1 MLYNREPTLP
11 IDVKY
16 TEDAPFHPNDDEAE
30 EFDTKMFEEVLSS
43 TQELRNKIHD
53 EAASNTPET

>member
-16 TEDAPFHPNDDEAE
+16 TKDAPFHPNDNEAE
-30 EFDTKMFEEVLSS
+30 EFDTKMFEEVLSFAGF
-43 TQELRNKIHD
+43 TK
-53 EAASNTPET
+53 